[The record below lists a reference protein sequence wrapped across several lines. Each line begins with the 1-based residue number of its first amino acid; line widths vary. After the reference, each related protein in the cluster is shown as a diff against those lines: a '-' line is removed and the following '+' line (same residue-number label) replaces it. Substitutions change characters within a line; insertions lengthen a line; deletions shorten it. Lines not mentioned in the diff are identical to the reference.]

1 MRLYVR
7 CGHCGHRTYLNIV
20 VDTRIELETRIGSRY
35 FTMSCSHCGISE
47 TYSVNDV
54 FAEVGQSSLPA
65 GAILG
70 GLIGLIGGPMG
81 ALVGGT
87 VGSIV
92 GASAD
97 EEEKKRVRRFNQEGD

>member
-7 CGHCGHRTYLNIV
+7 CGHCGHRIYLNIV
-20 VDTRIELETRIGSRY
+20 VGTRGELETHIGSRY
-35 FTMSCSHCGISE
+35 FTISCSHCGINK
-47 TYSVNDV
+47 TYSVHDV

-70 GLIGLIGGPMG
+70 GLIGLVGGPIG
-81 ALVGGT
+81 TLLGGT
-87 VGSIV
+87 VGSIL

-97 EEEKKRVRRFNQEGD
+97 EEEKKRVRRFNPKGD